1 MWSTIAPCLDAE
13 EGLSGSPLNLKLSFQ
28 HPKTLREH
36 SLMIKHIL
44 LTSTLLASFAAGAA
58 NCNLEN
64 IKGNWIWY
72 LPGSDFTQ
80 QINQQCSVNI
90 AVARGN
96 SPYATVTGLCT
107 DLVSGYVGTVL
118 PGSTVSFAAKSCNLV
133 GTFITNE
140 VPPVGV
146 NALNRVVTSTINVLV
161 ATNKQSLS
169 GAWNTTAPINP
180 TLTSLVASGSM
191 SGQVGSIAEPI
202 NTIQNVIASG
212 APVTVTTTSPIT
224 PAVPCPGNSCNAPGK
239 NK

>member
-1 MWSTIAPCLDAE
+1 
-13 EGLSGSPLNLKLSFQ
+13 
-28 HPKTLREH
+28 
-36 SLMIKHIL
+36 MIKKIL
-44 LTSTLLASFAAGAA
+44 TTSALLASFTAGAA

-107 DLVSGYVGTVL
+107 DLVTGYVGTVL
-118 PGSTVSFAAKSCNLV
+118 PGSTVSFVGKSCNLV

-140 VPPVGV
+140 VPPVGA
-146 NALNRVVTSTINVLV
+146 NGPSSIVTSNLNVLV

-169 GAWNTTAPINP
+169 GAWNTNAPINP
-180 TLTSLVASGSM
+180 ALTNLVASGSM
-191 SGQVGSIAEPI
+191 TGQVGSIAEPI
-202 NTIQNVIASG
+202 NTIQNVVASG
-212 APVTVTTTSPIT
+212 APVTTTVVSPVTP
-224 PAVPCPGNSCNAPGK
+224 PPPCPGNSCNAPGK
-239 NK
+239 NR

>member
-1 MWSTIAPCLDAE
+1 
-13 EGLSGSPLNLKLSFQ
+13 
-28 HPKTLREH
+28 
-36 SLMIKHIL
+36 MIKKIL
-44 LTSTLLASFAAGAA
+44 ATSALLASFTAGAA

-96 SPYATVTGLCT
+96 SAFATVTGLCT
-107 DLVSGYVGTVL
+107 DLVTGYVGTVL
-118 PGSTVSFAAKSCNLV
+118 PGSTVNFVGKSCNLV

-140 VPPVGV
+140 VPPVGA
-146 NALNRVVTSTINVLV
+146 NGPIQVVTSFINVLV
-161 ATNKQSLS
+161 ANNKQSLS
-169 GAWNTTAPINP
+169 GGWNTSASINP
-180 TLTSLVASGSM
+180 ALTSLVASGSM

-202 NTIQNVIASG
+202 NTVQNVVASG
-212 APVTVTTTSPIT
+212 APVTTTVVSPVTP
-224 PAVPCPGNSCNAPGK
+224 PPPCPGNSCNAPGK

>member
-1 MWSTIAPCLDAE
+1 
-13 EGLSGSPLNLKLSFQ
+13 
-28 HPKTLREH
+28 
-36 SLMIKHIL
+36 MIKKIL
-44 LTSTLLASFAAGAA
+44 ATSALLASFTAGAA
-58 NCNLEN
+58 NCNLQN

-107 DLVSGYVGTVL
+107 DLVTGYVGTVL
-118 PGSTVSFAAKSCNLV
+118 PGSVVSFVGKSCNLV

-140 VPPVGV
+140 VPPIGANGPSLIVTTNI
-146 NALNRVVTSTINVLV
+146 NALV

-169 GAWNTTAPINP
+169 GGWNTTASINP
-180 TLTSLVASGSM
+180 ALTNVVASGSIT
-191 SGQVGSIAEPI
+191 GQVGSIAEPI
-202 NTIQNVIASG
+202 NTIQNVVATG
-212 APVTVTTTSPIT
+212 APVTTTVVSPVTP
-224 PAVPCPGNSCNAPGK
+224 PVPCPGNSCNAPGK